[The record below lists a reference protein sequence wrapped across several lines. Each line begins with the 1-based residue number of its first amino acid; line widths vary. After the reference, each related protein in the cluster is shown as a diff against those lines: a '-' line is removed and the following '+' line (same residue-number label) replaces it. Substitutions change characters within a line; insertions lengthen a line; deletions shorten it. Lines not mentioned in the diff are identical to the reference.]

1 MEVDGFAG
9 VRVYRS
15 LRGQT
20 LIERVLAEGV
30 SAWRCTPTFA
40 NVRNAGIFREAS
52 RSSLLHVR
60 SRSPK
65 SALECGDSCG
75 NKLVALSVRK
85 VESAPAG
92 RYTDGRG
99 LMLVVKPSGTRSWVL
114 RYQLNGR
121 RRDMGLGPYPEVTL
135 SAAREKAV
143 VARRQVVE
151 GFDPLNAP
159 TPRSMSFRE
168 AAADLIA
175 SKNPGWRNAKHA
187 AQWTST
193 LRTYVD
199 PVLGCLDVNAI
210 DTQHVLA
217 VLRPVWILKP
227 ETASRLRQRIEAVLD
242 YAAAQGLR
250 DGQNPSRWRGH
261 LQNLLPRPSAV
272 RRVQHHPALD
282 WRDMPAFMT
291 DLRQRDGISARAL
304 EFVVLT
310 AARSGEVRGMRW
322 GEVDFQSHRWTVP
335 PSRMKAGKE
344 HRVPLTARSMEI
356 LGEPGEPHALVF
368 PAPAGPDRP
377 LSDMALTAVLKRMR
391 WADITVHG
399 FRSTFRDWAG
409 EMTSFQR
416 EVIEAALAHR
426 LKDQAEAAYAR
437 GDLFVKRRKVMNSWE
452 RFLTITSQ

>member
-1 MEVDGFAG
+1 MA
-9 VRVYRS
+9 
-15 LRGQT
+15 
-20 LIERVLAEGV
+20 
-30 SAWRCTPTFA
+30 
-40 NVRNAGIFREAS
+40 
-52 RSSLLHVR
+52 
-60 SRSPK
+60 
-65 SALECGDSCG
+65 
-75 NKLVALSVRK
+75 ALSVRK
-85 VESAPAG
+85 VETAPAG

-135 SAAREKAV
+135 SAAREKALL
-143 VARRQVVE
+143 ARRQIVE
-151 GFDPLNAP
+151 GVDPLNAP

-193 LRTYVD
+193 LRTYAD
-199 PVLGCLDVNAI
+199 PMLGCLDVKAI
-210 DTQHVLA
+210 DTRHVLS
-217 VLRPVWILKP
+217 VLRPVWISKP

-291 DLRQRDGISARAL
+291 NLGQRDGISARAL

-322 GEVDFQSHRWTVP
+322 VEVDLRSHRWTVP
-335 PSRMKAGKE
+335 PGRMKAGKE
-344 HRVPLTARSMEI
+344 HRVPLTARAMEI
-356 LGEPGEPHALVF
+356 LGEPGETHALVF
-368 PAPAGPDRP
+368 PTPAGPDRP
-377 LSDMALTAVLKRMR
+377 LSDMALTAVLRRMR
-391 WADITVHG
+391 RADITVHG

-409 EMTSFQR
+409 EMTSFPR

-426 LKDQAEAAYAR
+426 LKDKAEAAYAR
-437 GDLFVKRRKVMNSWE
+437 GDLFVKRRKLMEAWE
-452 RFLTITSQ
+452 RFFTSTSQ